1 MPILLFRNGSQALFI
16 GDLTRGR
23 VNVGEKMIKTY
34 GVTHIAL
41 AVKDAQHAFES
52 YRKIFGAKKVYDC
65 RRKLIQSRQSKMS
78 ILSS

>member
-23 VNVGEKMIKTY
+23 VKRWKKMIKTY

-52 YRKIFGAKKVYDC
+52 YR
-65 RRKLIQSRQSKMS
+65 RKFTIADES
-78 ILSS
+78 